1 MNLFA
6 SRLPAGQAGR
16 YVVLKKK
23 EILMKYIITG
33 LVILAGFLFVSQTE
47 SVAQNTEYKEFTVV
61 FYNTENL
68 FDTKDGPAV
77 YDEEFTPTGSK
88 EWTQK
93 RYQKKISDIAKV
105 VTSADPEGLPEII
118 GLAEVE
124 NETVLK
130 SLLETEHFSGGYYG
144 IVHEDSPDM
153 RGIDVAL
160 LYKADAFD
168 LLHDEFIPIQF
179 PFDPE
184 SKVRDILYAKGVA
197 GKDTLHFFV
206 NHWKS
211 RSGGREE
218 TEAKRVFSARILKAK
233 IDSILNKNS
242 DAKIVALGDFNDEP
256 NNKSL
261 SEVLEAKNPDKKEKD
276 KQLYNLLYPKDKQ
289 GEGTYNYQS
298 EWFMLDN
305 LIVSLACM
313 RGKGYTITPDDVRIF
328 NPPWVLYDHPKAGM
342 EVPNRTYGG
351 DNYFGGISDHL
362 AIYGVF
368 TNKSKRNN
376 SE

>member
-1 MNLFA
+1 
-6 SRLPAGQAGR
+6 
-16 YVVLKKK
+16 
-23 EILMKYIITG
+23 MKHFIT
-33 LVILAGFLFVSQTE
+33 LIVILAGYLFVFQTE
-47 SVAQNTEYKEFTVV
+47 SVSQDAKDKEFTVV

-68 FDTKDGPAV
+68 FDTKDDPDT
-77 YDEEFTPTGSK
+77 YDEEYTPSGSK
-88 EWTQK
+88 EWTTK
-93 RYQKKISDIAKV
+93 RYEKKVDDIAKV
-105 VTSADPEGLPEII
+105 VSSADPDGLPEII

-130 SLLETEHFSGGYYG
+130 SLLDTEHFSDGYYG

-197 GKDTLHFFV
+197 GKDTMHLFV

-211 RSGGREE
+211 RAGGRKE
-218 TEAKRVFSARILKAK
+218 TEEKRTYSAKILRAK
-233 IDSILNKNS
+233 IDSVLNKNS
-242 DAKIVALGDFNDEP
+242 DAKIVAMGDFNDEP
-256 NNKSL
+256 DNKSL
-261 SEVLEAKNPDKKEKD
+261 SKVLDAKDPDQTEKND
-276 KQLYNLLYPKDKQ
+276 QLYNLMYPKDKQ
-289 GEGTYNYQS
+289 DKGTYNYQS

-305 LIVSLACM
+305 LIVSSACM
-313 RGKGYTITPDDVRIF
+313 NGEGYTVSQEDVHIF
-328 NPPWVLYDHPKAGM
+328 DPPWVLYDHPKAGM

-368 TNKSKRNN
+368 KLKNN
-376 SE
+376 RCE